1 MEIRT
6 KRRII
11 KALSILLKLLI
22 IVAYIVAFVKFFNV
36 DDICEKMEY
45 GLSVIVLTLLFF
57 HKE

>member
-6 KRRII
+6 KRLII
-11 KALSILLKLLI
+11 KALSILLELLI

-36 DDICEKMEY
+36 DDMCEKMEY